1 MPSTFKL
8 DITGRYVIE
17 DDGSPHP
24 TIWTRAEAGE
34 RMVRL
39 ETQAAAYEREADQ
52 FMLQGRDIDAGVSR
66 SLASHHLTLA
76 ADLLVVLQGAEHRE
90 AA

>member
-24 TIWTRAEAGE
+24 TIWTRAEASE
-34 RMVRL
+34 RMGRL

-76 ADLLVVLQGAEHRE
+76 ADLLVVLQGAETK
-90 AA
+90 AAA

>member
-1 MPSTFKL
+1 MGSAFKL
-8 DITGRYVIE
+8 DITGRFVIE

-24 TIWTRAEAGE
+24 TIWTRAEAAE
-34 RMVRL
+34 RLGRL
-39 ETQAAAYEREADQ
+39 ETQAAAYQREADV
-52 FMLQGRDIDAGVSR
+52 FTRQGRDIDAGVSR

-76 ADLLVVLQGAEHRE
+76 ADLLVVLQGSEDRV